1 MTHDIPFFLSL
12 SLSFYRSLSLALTL
26 SVLPPLVPL
35 PTPAKILSNER
46 VDGRS
51 ASARVRGEKL
61 FFPPTNFFHRILI
74 VFEAH
79 RLFFLIIVSLT
90 KQNRMIKKDRNEI

>member
-35 PTPAKILSNER
+35 PTPSKILSNER
-46 VDGRS
+46 VDMGGPR
-51 ASARVRGEKL
+51 AREFEEKNY
-61 FFPPTNFFHRILI
+61 FFPPPIFFT
-74 VFEAH
+74 
-79 RLFFLIIVSLT
+79 VS
-90 KQNRMIKKDRNEI
+90 